1 MTKTSFVGLTWDHP
15 RGRTALQSAQEHA
28 TAHDVDLRWE
38 VQPLEGFE
46 SAPLDAL
53 AERYD
58 LIVMDHP
65 HLGDALATSCVQP
78 MDDVV
83 GADALADIARRTVGP
98 SLASYRLGGST
109 WALPLDAATQVSA
122 RRADLMGDEPRSWAD
137 VVAQAERHPVA
148 LSLSGPHAYLTFASV
163 CASFGAPLERGAA
176 ASIVDTSVGIRAIE
190 LLRDL
195 GRRSADG
202 SASQNPIALLD
213 RMTSTDEIAYIPL
226 VFGYVNYAVRRRERA
241 VTYGPAPEG
250 LDGVPGSTIGGTG
263 IAVSART
270 TVTDGLRRHLLWLLG
285 DEAQRGHIPWHE
297 GQPSARAAWDDAAVN
312 EPVSDFYRRTRL
324 TIDTAWV
331 RPRFAGFA
339 PLQTELS
346 RVLREAVAG
355 TEPAVDVLARLT
367 ALQNAAAGRAAVL
380 DAEGVPS

>member
-1 MTKTSFVGLTWDHP
+1 M
-15 RGRTALQSAQEHA
+15 
-28 TAHDVDLRWE
+28 AHGVDLRWE

-78 MDDVV
+78 MEDVV
-83 GADALADIARRTVGP
+83 GADALADIERRTVGP
-98 SLASYRLGGST
+98 SLASYRLSGST

-176 ASIVDTSVGIRAIE
+176 ASIVDASVGIRAIE

-195 GRRSADG
+195 GRRSPDG

-213 RMTSTDEIAYIPL
+213 RMTSTDEIGYIPL

-285 DEAQRGHIPWHE
+285 DEAQRGHIPSHE
-297 GQPSARAAWDDAAVN
+297 GQPSARAAWEDDAVN
-312 EPVSDFYRRTRL
+312 RPVSDFYRRTRG
-324 TIDTAWV
+324 TIDTSWV
-331 RPRFAGFA
+331 RPRFAGFT
-339 PLQTELS
+339 PLQSELS

-355 TEPAVDVLARLT
+355 TEPPSDVLARLT
-367 ALQNAAAGRAAVL
+367 ALQNAAAARAAVL